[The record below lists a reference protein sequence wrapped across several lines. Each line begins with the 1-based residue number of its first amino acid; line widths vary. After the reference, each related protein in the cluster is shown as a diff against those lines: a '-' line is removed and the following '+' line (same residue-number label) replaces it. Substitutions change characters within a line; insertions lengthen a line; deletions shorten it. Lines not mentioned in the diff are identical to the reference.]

1 MEHENASYDTITDIS
16 IEHREGMTLIEGYVG
31 NYCLHDEGF
40 ENKGF
45 PQSKK
50 DARALLESE
59 YAGQFNFAPRE

>member
-1 MEHENASYDTITDIS
+1 MKHENALSDTITDIS

-45 PQSKK
+45 PQTKK
-50 DARALLESE
+50 EALALLESE
-59 YAGQFNFAPRE
+59 YAGQFNFARE